1 MLVHILYLCFG
12 KTDQRQILFYFIW
25 NMKGSINNMKMID
38 YILKLHPT
46 NERIIITKQMMRTSF
61 TLYPFLKYQTA

>member
-1 MLVHILYLCFG
+1 
-12 KTDQRQILFYFIW
+12 
-25 NMKGSINNMKMID
+25 MKGSINNMKMID